1 MSLICTI
8 ENKYADKFMAI
19 LLSGVLHSL
28 ERGTVTID
36 ESELLVFSPFISR
49 ILRKN
54 GCDKE
59 LIDIIDHG
67 CELEDIESLLP
78 ERLET
83 VIQELIL
90 QTNDFIYTKTDDY
103 PLSDEMENVVS
114 FVFGNEKDLQNV

>member
-1 MSLICTI
+1 MSLVCTI
-8 ENKYADKFMAI
+8 ENKYVDKFMAI
-19 LLSGVLHSL
+19 LLLGVLHSL

-36 ESELLVFSPFISR
+36 ESELLVFSPFLAR
-49 ILRKN
+49 VLRKK

-59 LIDIIDHG
+59 LLDIIYHG

-90 QTNDFIYTKTDDY
+90 QTNDFIYTKRDDF

-114 FVFGNEKDLQNV
+114 FEFSNNRDL